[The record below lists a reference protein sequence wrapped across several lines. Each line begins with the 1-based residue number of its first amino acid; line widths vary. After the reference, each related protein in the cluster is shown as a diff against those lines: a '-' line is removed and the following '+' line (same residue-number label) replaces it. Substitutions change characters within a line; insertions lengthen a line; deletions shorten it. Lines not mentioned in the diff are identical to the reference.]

1 VLEALRVL
9 REEAARRDEHAQAPR
24 RALTPHPLP
33 TLTLTLALARTRTRT
48 RTLTRTRTR
57 TLTRT
62 PTPTLTP
69 TLTLALSLTQALRQ
83 WESRGAAAAA
93 LGGSTELAQ
102 GPGKPPALV
111 TNLLLLG
118 LSEGAYLLKA
128 LGLVRAAELEQA
140 LLLLPY
146 GAACELLQRLL
157 PLLEEAPPAELMTR
171 CVLFV
176 LKVRHYPYALSLPLS
191 PRLSLSLSLR
201 LSLAQTLIIT
211 PTLTLSLSLSLSLTL
226 SLSLSLTP
234 NQVHHKQLVANAA
247 MAAPLHRLDAALHGR
262 LRRERTVLGYN
273 FAALRML
280 KQVVEERDA
289 TSLFDDALTAK
300 DAKEVASTAERQ
312 RATVARQGKAG
323 GGKPGGNPK
332 KKRRAAESGGNPK
345 PV

>member
-33 TLTLTLALARTRTRT
+33 TLTLTLALALARART

-57 TLTRT
+57 TRTRT

-201 LSLAQTLIIT
+201 LSLVQTLIIT
-211 PTLTLSLSLSLSLTL
+211 PTLTLTLTLSLSLT
-226 SLSLSLTP
+226 LSLTP

>member
-1 VLEALRVL
+1 MLEALRVL

-33 TLTLTLALARTRTRT
+33 TLTLTLALALARTRT

-57 TLTRT
+57 TRTRT

-201 LSLAQTLIIT
+201 LSLVQTLIIT
-211 PTLTLSLSLSLSLTL
+211 PTLTLTLTLSLSLT
-226 SLSLSLTP
+226 LSLTP